1 MNTENSKK
9 KVVSVI
15 WTQERPKWEWSMSK
29 YITMIFLGLF
39 EVIGAIF
46 HVLASL
52 ISIIPESKNN
62 KPKTWFIVINDIN
75 NIKDKKCYEIDN

>member
-1 MNTENSKK
+1 
-9 KVVSVI
+9 
-15 WTQERPKWEWSMSK
+15 
-29 YITMIFLGLF
+29 MIFLGLF

>member
-1 MNTENSKK
+1 
-9 KVVSVI
+9 
-15 WTQERPKWEWSMSK
+15 MSK

-52 ISIIPESKNN
+52 ISIIPESRDN
-62 KPKTWFIVINDIN
+62 KPKKTRTRFFTTNDCGQKLNYRGNNIN
-75 NIKDKKCYEIDN
+75 NIKDKKCYEID